1 MWWSICSIRRR
12 GISIV
17 WSGCGAMPRCSGPDS
32 RPVEAYMK
40 AYGRT
45 VAQPQGMSRAQAR
58 DRTDARV
65 MTRLLA
71 ALLFLLLAHWPTG
84 PLAAQYFGQNRVQ
97 YRTFDFKVIQTEH
110 FDVYFYE
117 EEREAA
123 LDAARM
129 AERSY
134 ARLSRL
140 LDHRF
145 VERKPIILY
154 ASHSDFSQTNA
165 TPGGVSEGIE

>member
-12 GISIV
+12 AISIV

-32 RPVEAYMK
+32 RSVEVSMRSF
-40 AYGRT
+40 G
-45 VAQPQGMSRAQAR
+45 
-58 DRTDARV
+58 RTDARSHGRTDALGAFV
-65 MTRLLA
+65 FAFLLA
-71 ALLFLLLAHWPTG
+71 LWPTG